1 MVPPPSGSVSASL
14 RSAFLCPF
22 SPPPPPPPPPL
33 EFPLILPPPPASAS
47 TPQTGRWLLREPKH
61 KHTSPS
67 AEATSAAR
75 RRPRRHVAARRELRP
90 VVTSR
95 RRQSDRSIRFPAP
108 SQSSPRQSWSRG
120 RWCVSCDPCN
130 STASLARAIVIWAAV
145 LGSLQAGAG
154 KAPLPRGFRGTPRGP
169 VLVAPSL
176 YAAAKFPLGIFAH
189 GLLYPILQRPNSG
202 HPAMGLEGTV

>member
-22 SPPPPPPPPPL
+22 SPPPPPPPPL

-47 TPQTGRWLLREPKH
+47 SPQTGRRLLREPKH

-67 AEATSAAR
+67 ARVTSAAR

-95 RRQSDRSIRFPAP
+95 RRQSDRSIRSPAP
-108 SQSSPRQSWSRG
+108 VQSSPRQSWSWG
-120 RWCVSCDPCN
+120 RWGVSCDPGN

-154 KAPLPRGFRGTPRGP
+154 KAPLLRGFRGTPRGHMFVTP
-169 VLVAPSL
+169 ALC
-176 YAAAKFPLGIFAH
+176 AAAKFPLGLFAH
-189 GLLYPILQRPNSG
+189 GLPYPTLQHPKPG

>member
-22 SPPPPPPPPPL
+22 SPPPPPPPPL

-47 TPQTGRWLLREPKH
+47 SPQTGRRLLREPKH

-67 AEATSAAR
+67 ARVTSAAR

-95 RRQSDRSIRFPAP
+95 RRQSDRSIRSPAP
-108 SQSSPRQSWSRG
+108 VQSSPRQSWSWG
-120 RWCVSCDPCN
+120 PWGVSCDPGN

-154 KAPLPRGFRGTPRGP
+154 KAPLLRGFRGTPRGHMFVTP
-169 VLVAPSL
+169 ALC
-176 YAAAKFPLGIFAH
+176 AAAKFPLGLFAH
-189 GLLYPILQRPNSG
+189 GLPYPTLQRPKPG